1 MEDGGRTRQ
10 EPDETLI
17 RYLQS
22 WGLRE
27 FHDEASYYEWQRAT
41 LPQEDLDVLQSLVQQ
56 RQGGENEEADI
67 RFYDLLATPPFL
79 SVLHSQRFDYYL
91 TIGSLI
97 SIRLVSAEHVLDF
110 GCGIGI
116 LTCFFAQQH
125 PETQFVGIDRSTRSI
140 ETARREAEKRHISNV
155 QFRVSQGPG
164 VPILACY
171 DCIFS
176 TQALLQSERE
186 PGLPSQNW
194 RTFERIHD
202 ISQQEE
208 LESQTGL
215 KWRLEALLDVLSPAG
230 RLLCL
235 EKTSNLGRRILFQ
248 RALSS
253 RKLFLVCEPEPCSF
267 LELGEMRIDGPLYEV
282 SRVAATE
289 APAWSES
296 PYREEGE
303 TLYRCTGSMAE
314 RMGRGLAANQSQEA
328 VGGRHGTI
336 GSWSFRFGVWEQAIA
351 WVFCETESGF
361 RGLMLGS
368 EEERNLIFQLLEKVK
383 HLTDLEFEEFLQ
395 NCWGNFR
402 DDTQIDTN
410 PGYENHLPSAQV
422 IYEALPRKI
431 VQQESTFADRQG
443 KEMHIEIGTTH
454 TFQYLYW
461 ANTFDQRQ
469 LLLID
474 EKGAKVLNEYYQE
487 SLEEAH
493 RSSQEIPP
501 TSGIV

>member
-41 LPQEDLDVLQSLVQQ
+41 LSQEDLHALQSLVQQ

-67 RFYDLLATPPFL
+67 QFYDLLANPPFL
-79 SVLHSQRFDYYL
+79 SVLYSQRFDYYL

-97 SIRLVSAEHVLDF
+97 STRLVSAEHVLDF
-110 GCGIGI
+110 GCGVGI

-125 PETQFVGIDRSTRSI
+125 PEIQFVGIDRSSQSI
-140 ETARREAEKRHISNV
+140 EIARCEAEKRHISNV
-155 QFRVSQGPG
+155 QFRVSQDLGT
-164 VPILACY
+164 PIPAFY
-171 DCIFS
+171 DCILS
-176 TQALLQSERE
+176 THALLQSEHE

-194 RTFERIHD
+194 GTFARIHD
-202 ISQQEE
+202 LTQQEE
-208 LESQTGL
+208 LESRTGL
-215 KWRLEALLDVLSPAG
+215 KWRLDALLDVLSPAG
-230 RLLCL
+230 RLICL
-235 EKTSNLGRRILFQ
+235 EKTWNLGRRIFFQ

-253 RKLFLVCEPEPCSF
+253 RKLFLVCDPVPCSF
-267 LELGEMRIDGPLYEV
+267 DELGERRIEGPLYEV
-282 SRVAATE
+282 SRVSVTE
-289 APAWSES
+289 PPEWNEG

-314 RMGRGLAANQSQEA
+314 RMGRGLGVSQSQET
-328 VGGRHGTI
+328 VGGQHGTM
-336 GSWSFRFGVWEQAIA
+336 GSWSFRIGVWEQAIV
-351 WVFCETESGF
+351 WGFCETESGF
-361 RGLMLGS
+361 RGLILGS
-368 EEERNLIFQLLEKVK
+368 EGERNLIFQLLQKVK
-383 HLTDLEFEEFLQ
+383 HLTDSEFEELLQ

-402 DDTQIDTN
+402 DVTQNGTT

-431 VQQESTFADRQG
+431 VQQESTFADGQG

-454 TFQYLYW
+454 TFHYLYW

-469 LLLID
+469 LLLMD
-474 EKGAKVLNEYYQE
+474 EKGAQILSQYYQE

-493 RSSQEIPP
+493 RSSQVTPP
-501 TSGIV
+501 TL

>member
-10 EPDETLI
+10 ERDETLI

-27 FHDEASYYEWQRAT
+27 FHDEASYYKWQRAT
-41 LPQEDLDVLQSLVQQ
+41 LSQEDLDALQSLVQQ

-67 RFYDLLATPPFL
+67 QFYDLLANPPFL
-79 SVLHSQRFDYYL
+79 SVLYSQRFDYYL

-97 SIRLVSAEHVLDF
+97 SARLMSAEHVLDF
-110 GCGIGI
+110 GCGVGI

-125 PETQFVGIDRSTRSI
+125 PETQFVGIDRSSRSI
-140 ETARREAEKRHISNV
+140 ETACCEAEKRHISNV
-155 QFRVSQGPG
+155 QFRVSQNLDT
-164 VPILACY
+164 PIPAFY
-171 DCIFS
+171 DCILS
-176 TQALLQSERE
+176 THALLQSERE

-202 ISQQEE
+202 LSQQEK
-208 LESQTGL
+208 LESRTGL
-215 KWRLEALLDVLSPAG
+215 KWRLEALFDVLSPAG

-235 EKTSNLGRRILFQ
+235 EKTWNLGRRIFFQ
-248 RALSS
+248 RALSR
-253 RKLFLVCEPEPCSF
+253 RKLFLVCDPVPCSF
-267 LELGEMRIDGPLYEV
+267 HELGEMGIDGPLYEV

-314 RMGRGLAANQSQEA
+314 RMARGLAASQSQGN
-328 VGGRHGTI
+328 VGGQHGTM
-336 GSWSFRFGVWEQAIA
+336 GSWTFRFGVWEQAIA
-351 WVFCETESGF
+351 WGLCETDSGF
-361 RGLMLGS
+361 RGLILGS
-368 EEERNLIFQLLEKVK
+368 EGERNLIFQLIKKVK
-383 HLTDLEFEEFLQ
+383 HLTDSEFLELLQ

-402 DDTQIDTN
+402 DFNKDDSL
-410 PGYENHLPSAQV
+410 PGYENHLSSAQV
-422 IYEALPRKI
+422 IYEALPQKN
-431 VQQESTFADRQG
+431 VQQESTIADGQG

-469 LLLID
+469 LVLMD
-474 EKGAKVLNEYYQE
+474 EKGAQILSQYYQE

-493 RSSQEIPP
+493 RSSQANPP
-501 TSGIV
+501 TL

>member
-27 FHDEASYYEWQRAT
+27 FHDEASYYDWQRAT
-41 LPQEDLDVLQSLVQQ
+41 LSQEDLQALQSLVQQ

-67 RFYDLLATPPFL
+67 QFYDLLASPPFL
-79 SVLHSQRFDYYL
+79 SVLYSQRFDYYVK
-91 TIGSLI
+91 IGSLI
-97 SIRLVSAEHVLDF
+97 SRRLVSAEHVLDF
-110 GCGIGI
+110 GCGVGI

-125 PETQFVGIDRSTRSI
+125 PETQFVGIDRSIRSI
-140 ETARREAEKRHISNV
+140 EVARCEAEKRHISNV
-155 QFRVSQGPG
+155 QFKVS
-164 VPILACY
+164 LDLSASNHAFY
-171 DCIFS
+171 DCILS

-208 LESQTGL
+208 LESRTGL
-215 KWRLEALLDVLSPAG
+215 KWRLEALLDVLSPSG
-230 RLLCL
+230 RLMCL
-235 EKTSNLGRRILFQ
+235 EKTWNLGRRIFFQ
-248 RALSS
+248 RALST
-253 RKLFLVCEPEPCSF
+253 RKLFLVCGPVPCSYH
-267 LELGEMRIDGPLYEV
+267 ELGEMRIDGPLYDV
-282 SRVAATE
+282 SRVTVTE
-289 APAWSES
+289 PLEWNED

-303 TLYRCTGSMAE
+303 TLYRCTGAMAE
-314 RMGRGLAANQSQEA
+314 RMGRELGISQSQET
-328 VGGRHGTI
+328 VGGQHGAI
-336 GSWSFRFGVWEQAIA
+336 GSWTFRFGVWEQALA
-351 WVFCETESGF
+351 WCLCETDSGF
-361 RGLMLGS
+361 RGLLLGS
-368 EEERNLIFQLLEKVK
+368 EGERNRIFQLLEKVR
-383 HLTDLEFEEFLQ
+383 HLTDSEFEEFLK

-402 DDTQIDTN
+402 DVTQNDTI

-422 IYEALPRKI
+422 IYEALPRKTI
-431 VQQESTFADRQG
+431 QQESTFADGQG

-469 LLLID
+469 LLLMD
-474 EKGAKVLNEYYQE
+474 EKGARILHEYYQE

-501 TSGIV
+501 TS